1 MSDSTA
7 TMLGAYAGYISL
19 GIAIGGMV
27 VAVFN
32 RKRCRSMCCGHVA
45 EVSLEIS
52 TLSSVTPPT
61 TDKPSVV
68 VEEPPTLNK

>member
-27 VAVFN
+27 IGVFN
-32 RKRCRSMCCGHVA
+32 RKKCRSMCCGHVA
-45 EVSLEIS
+45 EVAFEV
-52 TLSSVTPPT
+52 SSITTPPT

>member
-27 VAVFN
+27 VTVFN
-32 RKRCRSMCCGHVA
+32 RKRCRSMCCGYIA
-45 EVSLEIS
+45 EASLDVSSL
-52 TLSSVTPPT
+52 TPPT
-61 TDKPSVV
+61 TDKPSVI
-68 VEEPPTLNK
+68 VEEPPTSNK

>member
-7 TMLGAYAGYISL
+7 TTLGAYAGYISL

-27 VAVFN
+27 VSVFN
-32 RKRCRSMCCGHVA
+32 RKKCRSMCCGHVA
-45 EVSLEIS
+45 EVSLDIS
-52 TLSSVTPPT
+52 TLTPPT